1 MILPGI
7 LPKLS
12 PFDLSLVN
20 VFFHRFSN
28 FYLFDKLDMQIF
40 LDAKIIQIWQKV
52 DDILAEGE
60 NESGMKHFFLGDVS
74 L

>member
-1 MILPGI
+1 
-7 LPKLS
+7 
-12 PFDLSLVN
+12 
-20 VFFHRFSN
+20 
-28 FYLFDKLDMQIF
+28 MQIF

-60 NESGMKHFFLGDVS
+60 NEFAMKHFFLGDVS